1 MMERK
6 FLEVGV
12 GVGKKQQQNKKEK
25 AKDKSEVGPE
35 EDTQA
40 LRGGERRHD
49 GSAGDVK
56 LMDQRPTEDQDDDD
70 DWPEFR
76 YNWDLI
82 RKRFLKTLQSMRS
95 QLCL

>member
-1 MMERK
+1 MERK

-40 LRGGERRHD
+40 LRGGGRRHCPFSVPD
-49 GSAGDVK
+49 RGPLVAVVA
-56 LMDQRPTEDQDDDD
+56 LV
-70 DWPEFR
+70 
-76 YNWDLI
+76 L
-82 RKRFLKTLQSMRS
+82 
-95 QLCL
+95 